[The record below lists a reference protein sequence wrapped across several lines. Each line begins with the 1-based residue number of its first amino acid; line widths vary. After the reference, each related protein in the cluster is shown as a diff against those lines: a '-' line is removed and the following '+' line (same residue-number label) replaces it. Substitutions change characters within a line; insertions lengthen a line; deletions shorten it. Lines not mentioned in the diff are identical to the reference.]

1 MNFYQDFVLLHIR
14 KQNENKPDER
24 FPGGLVY
31 DPDNRDTSYLE
42 MVLIGI
48 GALVM
53 LGVTAVLS
61 IPDKTRQEEDQIYDG
76 HHDFNIEA
84 CESGPKLVPVDPAE
98 LAEPMDPARAKLR
111 LCAN

>member
-1 MNFYQDFVLLHIR
+1 MNIYQDFVLLRIR
-14 KQNENKPDER
+14 KPNKNKPDER
-24 FPGGLVY
+24 FPGGLAY
-31 DPDNRDTSYLE
+31 APDNRDTYYLE
-42 MVLIGI
+42 MALIGI

-61 IPDKTRQEEDQIYDG
+61 IPDKARQEQVRIFDG

-84 CESGPKLVPVDPAE
+84 CESGPKLVPVNPA
-98 LAEPMDPARAKLR
+98 MAKLR